1 MEKYFRKFITKEGT
15 PLKVNYKD
23 SFIGLIGGF
32 ITIAILAYLGRV
44 SHAPWI
50 IAPFGASCVL
60 VFGVWNAPLSQPRNI
75 IGGHLISSFIGIITY
90 NLMGNNYI
98 SLGVGVG
105 VAIGVMLLTKTTH
118 PPAGA
123 DPIVVIMAGSSFKF
137 LLHPIL
143 LGSVLIVV
151 LALIINNT
159 SKERKYPTFWI

>member
-1 MEKYFRKFITKEGT
+1 
-15 PLKVNYKD
+15 
-23 SFIGLIGGF
+23 
-32 ITIAILAYLGRV
+32 
-44 SHAPWI
+44 
-50 IAPFGASCVL
+50 
-60 VFGVWNAPLSQPRNI
+60 
-75 IGGHLISSFIGIITY
+75 
-90 NLMGNNYI
+90 
-98 SLGVGVG
+98 
-105 VAIGVMLLTKTTH
+105 MLLTKTTH

>member
-1 MEKYFRKFITKEGT
+1 M
-15 PLKVNYKD
+15 
-23 SFIGLIGGF
+23 
-32 ITIAILAYLGRV
+32 
-44 SHAPWI
+44 
-50 IAPFGASCVL
+50 
-60 VFGVWNAPLSQPRNI
+60 
-75 IGGHLISSFIGIITY
+75 ISSFIGIITY